1 MRHVLTDTELRSISG
16 TRVSLHFVLTGKFR
30 GYFAIIPKPGA
41 TVLGY
46 TQRGI
51 LTDCVTKISRNAQA
65 KVHAGGKRS
74 VHAWILGTF
83 RYIPDDQC
91 PMLKG
96 THYSNEL
103 HYNPTKGDKG
113 FMLHARLIKDRPPFP
128 ITTAERILFWHKQI
142 FLLKSEQVADFF
154 ERRGEL

>member
-1 MRHVLTDTELRSISG
+1 MRHVLSNTELRKLDG
-16 TRVSLHFVLTGKFR
+16 CKVSMHFVLTGKFK

-46 TQRGI
+46 TQRAI

-65 KVHAGGKRS
+65 KVHAGGNRS

-83 RYIPDDQC
+83 RYISADPL
-91 PMLKG
+91 PMKG
-96 THYSNEL
+96 SQYSNEL
-103 HYNPTKGDKG
+103 HYNPTTGDQG

>member
-1 MRHVLTDTELRSISG
+1 MRHKLTDTELRTLDG
-16 TRVSLHFVLTGKFR
+16 CKVSMHPVLTGKFK

-65 KVHAGGKRS
+65 KVHAGGNRS

-83 RYIPDDQC
+83 RYISDDPC
-91 PMLKG
+91 PMWKG

-103 HYNPTKGDKG
+103 HYNPTKGDQG
-113 FMLHARLIKDRPPFP
+113 FMLHARLIKDRPTEP
-128 ITTAERILFWHKQI
+128 ITTAERIIFWHKQI
-142 FLLKSEQVADFF
+142 FLLKSAQVEDFF